1 MNARNLLE
9 AGDEEVVR
17 TWGVGGSGNMS
28 DLASFQVEPIL
39 PMVGGPSMAIEV
51 GWRDGQMGNRLGT
64 STEILGPDLPKT
76 VIVSKHGRK
85 HRLSDWGIEL
95 QTDLRELD
103 WIYSSNL
110 PKWESKREPCSFV
123 DW

>member
-76 VIVSKHGRK
+76 VIVSNTAG
-85 HRLSDWGIEL
+85 SIGF
-95 QTDLRELD
+95 QTGALNFKQ
-103 WIYSSNL
+103 IS
-110 PKWESKREPCSFV
+110 ES
-123 DW
+123 